1 MLGVSVPSRLVL
13 IPCKTVRENIFFNH
27 DWLSI
32 GDSLWIRNRELCPLL
47 SVLGPHLELTDAG
60 RIHGAMLSEFICE
73 LVLRLKGL
81 VSLCP
86 PSLMLF
92 QSYLFFFEVPW
103 ALKEGF
109 DGAIPFQTECFKV
122 LHSLHIVCLQA
133 SVFVLNYCMRKLL
146 WWWLSKALFYEYSRT
161 SLGVI

>member
-27 DWLSI
+27 YWLSI

-60 RIHGAMLSEFICE
+60 RIHGAILSEFICE
-73 LVLRLKGL
+73 LVLCLKGL

-109 DGAIPFQTECFKV
+109 DGAIPFQTVSKFFILCILSVCRPLYLFSTIAWGSFYGGDWARHCFMSIAE
-122 LHSLHIVCLQA
+122 H
-133 SVFVLNYCMRKLL
+133 R
-146 WWWLSKALFYEYSRT
+146 
-161 SLGVI
+161 